1 MVKPAHDYITLI
13 DLLSQPNTTISVENY
28 QRFFVPN
35 YADNLMQGLE
45 FVGSYSR
52 PLQFCIYINK
62 IHILRVKMQLNSI
75 FFKLATIFRL
85 QLIHLSKTSLHAGS
99 NIVNNTR

>member
-13 DLLSQPNTTISVENY
+13 DLLSQPNTMISVENY

-45 FVGSYSR
+45 FFGSYSSQAFTI
-52 PLQFCIYINK
+52 LYIAYINT
-62 IHILRVKMQLNSI
+62 IHI
-75 FFKLATIFRL
+75 F
-85 QLIHLSKTSLHAGS
+85 
-99 NIVNNTR
+99 TRKNPTKFN